1 MQVNTADEE
10 KMAITA
16 NNREPRQPLSRDRI
30 LNAAV
35 LLADRQGVEALSMRA
50 LGRELGV
57 KAMSLYKHVTNKDDI
72 LDGIVDIVLSQIDLP
87 PHGTEWRKAMGD
99 RARSARQVFL
109 QHPWIAALF
118 ESRLTRSQQTPV
130 RLRYVNT
137 LLGLLRQNGF
147 SVSNAYR
154 ALLVIDSY
162 LYGFTLQEVN
172 WRLED
177 GNASRSE
184 EETVDQVP
192 METYQYLFEIYS
204 HLSSQNAGIST
215 RLDTEFDLGLE
226 LIFDALERLRENGR
240 KFDSPDAPTPPPD
253 SDGEDCILQD

>member
-1 MQVNTADEE
+1 
-10 KMAITA
+10 MAVTA
-16 NNREPRQPLSRDRI
+16 NNRKSRQPLSRERI

-87 PHGTEWRKAMGD
+87 PHGTEWRKAMDD

-118 ESRLTRSQQTPV
+118 ESRLARPQQTPI
-130 RLRYVNT
+130 RLRYLNT
-137 LLGLLRQNGF
+137 IIGLLRQNGF

-154 ALLVIDSY
+154 ALLLIDSY
-162 LYGFTLQEVN
+162 LYGFTQQEVN
-172 WRLED
+172 WQLKD
-177 GNASRSE
+177 DNVLHKAE
-184 EETVDQVP
+184 EAVYQVL
-192 METYQYLFEIYS
+192 MEKYPYIFELYT
-204 HLSSQNAGIST
+204 HLSSQNAGFSIY
-215 RLDTEFDLGLE
+215 LDTEFDLGLE
-226 LIFDALERLRENGR
+226 LIFDALEKLRETGT
-240 KFDSPDAPTPPPD
+240 KFDSPDTPTSLPD
-253 SDGEDCILQD
+253 SDGEDC

>member
-1 MQVNTADEE
+1 MQENTADGEM
-10 KMAITA
+10 MAVTA
-16 NNREPRQPLSRDRI
+16 NNRETRQPLSRDRL

-118 ESRLTRSQQTPV
+118 ESRLTRTQQTPG

-147 SVSNAYR
+147 SVSSAYR
-154 ALLVIDSY
+154 ALLLIDSY

-172 WRLED
+172 WQLED

-184 EETVDQVP
+184 EETVHQVP
-192 METYQYLFEIYS
+192 METYPYLVEIYT
-204 HLSSQNAGIST
+204 HLSSQNAGFSIY
-215 RLDTEFDLGLE
+215 LDTEFDLGLE
-226 LIFDALERLRENGR
+226 LIFDGLVPIKETG
-240 KFDSPDAPTPPPD
+240 T
-253 SDGEDCILQD
+253 